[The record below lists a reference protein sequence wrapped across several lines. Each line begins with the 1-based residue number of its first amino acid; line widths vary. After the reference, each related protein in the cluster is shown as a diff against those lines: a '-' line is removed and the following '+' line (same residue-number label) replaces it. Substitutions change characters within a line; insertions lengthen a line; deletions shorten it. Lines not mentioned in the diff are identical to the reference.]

1 MNDRTDVFP
10 RRKMMGFLN
19 GQERTV
25 TYLRDLLDKAGWKL
39 IAIHHDTPTVM
50 RHQKAIAV
58 PN

>member
-1 MNDRTDVFP
+1 MNDRADVFS
-10 RRKMMGFLN
+10 RLKMMGFYN

-39 IAIHHDTPTVM
+39 IAVHTPTVM
-50 RHQKAIAV
+50 RHQKAVAV